1 VTGLTIEC
9 ILVESE
15 SQGGNVMGIGDA
27 IRKTFDTVTE
37 VGSALV
43 KLENAKKEASRLL
56 GMSKPVARREL
67 KSLSQTLDSDEWRLL
82 LSQLDDI
89 ARSDSGRRADMA
101 AELAEY
107 GESL

>member
-1 VTGLTIEC
+1 
-9 ILVESE
+9 
-15 SQGGNVMGIGDA
+15 MGIGDA
-27 IRKTFDTVTE
+27 VRKTLGTVTE
-37 VGSALV
+37 IGSALV
-43 KLENAKKEASRLL
+43 KIDNAKKEASRLL

-67 KSLSQTLDSDEWRLL
+67 KNLSATLGSDEWDLL
-82 LSQLDDI
+82 LNQLDEI

>member
-1 VTGLTIEC
+1 MDA
-9 ILVESE
+9 
-15 SQGGNVMGIGDA
+15 MGIGDA
-27 IRKTFDTVTE
+27 VRKTLGTVTE
-37 VGSALV
+37 IGSALV
-43 KLENAKKEASRLL
+43 KIDNAKKEASRLL

-67 KSLSQTLDSDEWRLL
+67 KNLSATLGSDEWDLL
-82 LSQLDDI
+82 LNQLDEI

>member
-1 VTGLTIEC
+1 
-9 ILVESE
+9 
-15 SQGGNVMGIGDA
+15 MGIGDA
-27 IRKTFDTVTE
+27 VRKTLGTVTE
-37 VGSALV
+37 IGSALV
-43 KLENAKKEASRLL
+43 KIDNAKKEASRLL

-67 KSLSQTLDSDEWRLL
+67 KNLSGTLGSDEWDLL
-82 LSQLDDI
+82 LNQLDEI

>member
-1 VTGLTIEC
+1 
-9 ILVESE
+9 
-15 SQGGNVMGIGDA
+15 MGIGDVV
-27 IRKTFDTVTE
+27 RKTLGTMNE
-37 VGSALV
+37 IGSALV
-43 KLENAKKEASRLL
+43 KIENAKKEASRLL

-67 KSLSQTLDSDEWRLL
+67 KNLSTTLDSDDWDMLVNA
-82 LSQLDDI
+82 LDEV

>member
-1 VTGLTIEC
+1 MRTRVYPQNKSNASRGTDA
-9 ILVESE
+9 
-15 SQGGNVMGIGDA
+15 MGIGDA
-27 IRKTFDTVTE
+27 VRKTLGTVTE
-37 VGSALV
+37 IGSALV
-43 KLENAKKEASRLL
+43 KIDNAKKEASRLL

-67 KSLSQTLDSDEWRLL
+67 KNLSATLGSDEWDLL
-82 LSQLDDI
+82 LNQLDEI

>member
-1 VTGLTIEC
+1 
-9 ILVESE
+9 
-15 SQGGNVMGIGDA
+15 MGIGDA
-27 IRKTFDTVTE
+27 VRKTLGTVTE
-37 VGSALV
+37 IGSALV
-43 KLENAKKEASRLL
+43 KIDNAKKEASRLL

-67 KSLSQTLDSDEWRLL
+67 KNLSATLGSDDWDLL
-82 LSQLDDI
+82 LNQLDEI